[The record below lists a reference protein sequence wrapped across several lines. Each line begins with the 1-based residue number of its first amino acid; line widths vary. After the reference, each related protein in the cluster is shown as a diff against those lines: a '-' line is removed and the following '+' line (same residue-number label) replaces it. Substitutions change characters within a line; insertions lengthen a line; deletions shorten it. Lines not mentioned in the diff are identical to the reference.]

1 MSASKFLTEFL
12 GFAGLVASLYGWTMI
27 GQLLGS

>member
-12 GFAGLVASLYGWTMI
+12 GFAGLVTSIYGWTMI